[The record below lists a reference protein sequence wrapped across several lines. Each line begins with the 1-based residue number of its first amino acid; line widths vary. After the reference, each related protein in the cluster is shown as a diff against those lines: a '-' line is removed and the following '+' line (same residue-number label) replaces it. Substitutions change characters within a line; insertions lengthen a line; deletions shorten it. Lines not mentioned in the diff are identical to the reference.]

1 MAYFNNNVAR
11 HALRWVVVCAIT
23 VLAWEA
29 VRTLPTA
36 DAQGTMLPNAGA
48 QRNQIIQEQEK
59 TNAQLK
65 ELNLKMDELTK
76 LLSSGEL
83 RVRANMAPA
92 ESEK

>member
-1 MAYFNNNVAR
+1 
-11 HALRWVVVCAIT
+11 
-23 VLAWEA
+23 
-29 VRTLPTA
+29 
-36 DAQGTMLPNAGA
+36 MLPNAGA